1 MTIDLALWVVNYL
14 ATQEVAGSIPAQ
26 SNICVHEDDCLYDI
40 YLQKNVCKCACIRC
54 LVAIL
59 YAVLGLGLYGAV

>member
-1 MTIDLALWVVNYL
+1 
-14 ATQEVAGSIPAQ
+14 
-26 SNICVHEDDCLYDI
+26 LYDM